1 MKFELDS
8 AKIVR
13 EAFEKAAPELWSV
26 IENRKLLNKN
36 RLALRQEGLIA
47 YFENHFY
54 DYLELSAASRV
65 AFAQFASREF
75 KNFPH
80 IGKVSKDEYLK
91 ECRILQT
98 MCSYL
103 EPLNPNK
110 AEFYNEIL
118 PHIDKRGY
126 VQLYRG
132 ICREEL
138 AEFRAGN
145 YDALGIWW
153 TTSIKT
159 ANIYSAKIR
168 IKKDGAILSWRVYVA
183 FLKNP
188 SFLRHPNEVLINPT
202 EVLNSGQ
209 CGKIQVL
216 NRLQV
221 AFLRSVNKSQ

>member
-1 MKFELDS
+1 MRFEFDTQKL
-8 AKIVR
+8 IR
-13 EAFEKAAPELWSV
+13 EAFEKAAPEIWSV
-26 IENRKLLNKN
+26 FENKELFKKN

-54 DYLELSAASRV
+54 DYLELRPASR
-65 AFAQFASREF
+65 ASFIQHATWVVRDFIHFE
-75 KNFPH
+75 
-80 IGKVSKDEYLK
+80 KVSKDEYLK
-91 ECRILQT
+91 ERRILQT

-132 ICREEL
+132 ICKKEL

-145 YDALGIWW
+145 YGALGIWW
-153 TTSIKT
+153 ATSIKT
-159 ANIYSAKIR
+159 ANIYGVEMR
-168 IKKDGAILSWRVYVA
+168 RKDGAILSWRVNVA
-183 FLKNP
+183 LLKNP
-188 SFLRHPNEVLINPT
+188 PYLHRPDEVLINPT

-209 CGKIQVL
+209 CGKIKVL
-216 NRLQV
+216 NRLQI
-221 AFLRSVNKSQ
+221 ALLLRVNKSQ